1 MLFLW
6 LKALHIIFVVC
17 WFAGIFY
24 LPRLFVYYAMSDH
37 EETRTQL
44 LVMQRKLYRFMSLLA
59 VLAIGFGL
67 ALMLT
72 APGYYLEQ
80 AWFWLKILLVGAL
93 GAYHLVCG
101 RYIGHF
107 EIGEPPRPHIYYR
120 WFNEAPVIL
129 LFAIV
134 LLVVLKPAG

>member
-1 MLFLW
+1 MTFLW

-24 LPRLFVYYAMSDH
+24 LPRLFVYFALSEH
-37 EETRTQL
+37 EEAQAQL
-44 LVMQRKLYRFMSLLA
+44 LMMQRKLYRFMSLLA
-59 VLAIGFGL
+59 VLAIVFGL
-67 ALMLT
+67 ALALT
-72 APGYYLEQ
+72 NVGFYLSQ
-80 AWFWLKILLVGAL
+80 PWFLLKLLLVAVL
-93 GAYHLVCG
+93 VVYHLVCG
-101 RYIGHF
+101 RYIKRF
-107 EIGEPPRPHIYYR
+107 EVGEPPRPHIFYR